1 MSLSKNNASTKES
14 NYHDSVLFNEVLKGL
29 NIKSGGIYV
38 DATLGRCGHTQG
50 ILNHLDSLGRVIGF
64 DQDIDAIKYAE
75 INFSDPRL
83 ELIHSNFSNLNDE
96 LNKINLIGKVD
107 GVLMD
112 LGISS
117 PQIDNADRGFSFN
130 KDGLLDMRMNQ
141 SQKLTAS
148 EIINNFDYDEL
159 VKILYDYGEEKF
171 AKKIVREIVKYREEK
186 GKISRTTELAGIVK
200 KAIPKFD
207 SKKNPATKTFQAIRI
222 KVNEELLEIEQV
234 LPAAFEALE
243 KNGRLAVISFHSLE
257 DRIIKNFI
265 KDKLNT
271 DTVPKKIP
279 IFQKQIKSTPIKV
292 IQKLQTPSEGE
303 VLKNKRSRSSKL
315 RVIEKISEEG

>member
-130 KDGLLDMRMNQ
+130 KDGLLDMRMDQ
-141 SQKLTAS
+141 SQRLTATEWLKEKS
-148 EIINNFDYDEL
+148 EKEIADT
-159 VKILYDYGEEKF
+159 LYQYGEEKRSRII
-171 AKKIVREIVKYREEK
+171 ASTIKEYQKNSEIK
-186 GKISRTTELAGIVK
+186 TTLELANLISTVVK
-200 KAIPKFD
+200 PG
-207 SKKNPATKTFQAIRI
+207 KNKHPATRSFQAIRI
-222 KVNEELLEIEQV
+222 AINDELIMLS
-234 LPAAFEALE
+234 EALNQTIDALD
-243 KNGRLAVISFHSLE
+243 KGGRLAVISFHSIE
-257 DRIIKNFI
+257 DRIVKQFI
-265 KDKLNT
+265 QKHSR
-271 DTVPKKIP
+271 P
-279 IFQKQIKSTPIKV
+279 KQIPKGLPIMMNDTQPCLLKDLGKV
-292 IQKLQTPSEGE
+292 KPSNEE
-303 VLKNKRSRSSKL
+303 IKINRRSRSAIL
-315 RVIEKISEEG
+315 RIAEKC

>member
-50 ILNHLDSLGRVIGF
+50 ILNHLDSLGSVIGF

-130 KDGLLDMRMNQ
+130 KDGLLDMRMDQ
-141 SQKLTAS
+141 SQRLTAS
-148 EIINNFDYDEL
+148 EWLKEKSEKEIADT
-159 VKILYDYGEEKF
+159 LYQYGEEKRSRII
-171 AKKIVREIVKYREEK
+171 ASTIKEYQKNSEIK
-186 GKISRTTELAGIVK
+186 TTLELANLISTVVK
-200 KAIPKFD
+200 PG
-207 SKKNPATKTFQAIRI
+207 KNKHPATRSFQAIRI
-222 KVNEELLEIEQV
+222 AINDELIMLS
-234 LPAAFEALE
+234 EALNQTIDALD
-243 KNGRLAVISFHSLE
+243 KGGRLAVISFHSIE
-257 DRIIKNFI
+257 DRIVKQFI
-265 KDKLNT
+265 QKHSR
-271 DTVPKKIP
+271 P
-279 IFQKQIKSTPIKV
+279 KQIPKGLPIMMNDTQPCLLKDLGKV
-292 IQKLQTPSEGE
+292 KPSNEE
-303 VLKNKRSRSSKL
+303 IKINRRSRSAIL
-315 RVIEKISEEG
+315 RIAEKC

>member
-50 ILNHLDSLGRVIGF
+50 ILNHLDSLGSVIGF

-83 ELIHSNFSNLNDE
+83 GLIHSNFSNLNDE

-130 KDGLLDMRMNQ
+130 KDGLLDMRMDQ
-141 SQKLTAS
+141 SQRLTATEWLKETS
-148 EIINNFDYDEL
+148 EKEIADT
-159 VKILYDYGEEKF
+159 LYQYGEEKRSRII
-171 AKKIVREIVKYREEK
+171 ASTIKKYQENSEIK
-186 GKISRTTELAGIVK
+186 TTLELANLISTVVK
-200 KAIPKFD
+200 PG
-207 SKKNPATKTFQAIRI
+207 KNKHPATRSFQAIRI
-222 KVNEELLEIEQV
+222 AINDELITLS
-234 LPAAFEALE
+234 EALNQTIDALG
-243 KNGRLAVISFHSLE
+243 KGGRLAVISFHSIE
-257 DRIIKNFI
+257 DRIVKQFI
-265 KDKLNT
+265 QKHSR
-271 DTVPKKIP
+271 P
-279 IFQKQIKSTPIKV
+279 KQIPKGLPIMMNDTQPCLLKDLGKV
-292 IQKLQTPSEGE
+292 KPSNEE
-303 VLKNKRSRSSKL
+303 IKINRRSRSAIL
-315 RVIEKISEEG
+315 RIAEKC

>member
-130 KDGLLDMRMNQ
+130 KDGLLDMRMDQ
-141 SQKLTAS
+141 SQRLTATEWLQETS
-148 EIINNFDYDEL
+148 EKEIADT
-159 VKILYDYGEEKF
+159 LYQYGEEKRSRII
-171 AKKIVREIVKYREEK
+171 ASTIKEYQKNSEIK
-186 GKISRTTELAGIVK
+186 TTLELANLISTVVK
-200 KAIPKFD
+200 PG
-207 SKKNPATKTFQAIRI
+207 KNKHPATRSFQAIRI
-222 KVNEELLEIEQV
+222 AINDELIMLS
-234 LPAAFEALE
+234 EALHQTIDVLD
-243 KNGRLAVISFHSLE
+243 KGGRLAVISFHSIE
-257 DRIIKNFI
+257 DRIVKQFI
-265 KDKLNT
+265 QKHSR
-271 DTVPKKIP
+271 P
-279 IFQKQIKSTPIKV
+279 KQIPKGLPIMMNETQPCLLKDLGKV
-292 IQKLQTPSEGE
+292 KPSNEE
-303 VLKNKRSRSSKL
+303 VKVNRRSRSAIL
-315 RVIEKISEEG
+315 RIAEKC

>member
-50 ILNHLDSLGRVIGF
+50 ILNHLDSLGSVIGF

-130 KDGLLDMRMNQ
+130 KDGLLDMRMDQ
-141 SQKLTAS
+141 SQRLTAKEWLKETS
-148 EIINNFDYDEL
+148 EKEIADT
-159 VKILYDYGEEKF
+159 LYQYGEEKRSRII
-171 AKKIVREIVKYREEK
+171 ASTIKEYQKNSEIK
-186 GKISRTTELAGIVK
+186 TTLELANLISTVVK
-200 KAIPKFD
+200 PG
-207 SKKNPATKTFQAIRI
+207 KNKHPATRSFQAIRI
-222 KVNEELLEIEQV
+222 AINDELIMLS
-234 LPAAFEALE
+234 EALNQTIDVLD
-243 KNGRLAVISFHSLE
+243 KGGRLAVISFHSIE
-257 DRIIKNFI
+257 DRIVKQFI
-265 KDKLNT
+265 QKHSR
-271 DTVPKKIP
+271 P
-279 IFQKQIKSTPIKV
+279 KQIPKGLPIMMNETQPCLLKDLGKVKPSNEEIKV
-292 IQKLQTPSEGE
+292 
-303 VLKNKRSRSSKL
+303 NRRSRSAIL
-315 RVIEKISEEG
+315 RIAEKC

>member
-130 KDGLLDMRMNQ
+130 KDGLLDMRMDQ
-141 SQKLTAS
+141 SQRLTATEWLQETS
-148 EIINNFDYDEL
+148 EKEIADT
-159 VKILYDYGEEKF
+159 LYQYGEEKRSRII
-171 AKKIVREIVKYREEK
+171 ASTIKEYQKNSEIK
-186 GKISRTTELAGIVK
+186 TTLELANLISTVVK
-200 KAIPKFD
+200 PG
-207 SKKNPATKTFQAIRI
+207 KNKHPATRSFQAIRI
-222 KVNEELLEIEQV
+222 AINDELIMLS
-234 LPAAFEALE
+234 EALNQTIDALD
-243 KNGRLAVISFHSLE
+243 KGGRLAVISFHSIE
-257 DRIIKNFI
+257 DRIVKQFI
-265 KDKLNT
+265 QKHSR
-271 DTVPKKIP
+271 P
-279 IFQKQIKSTPIKV
+279 KQIPKGLPIMMNDTQPCLLKDLGKV
-292 IQKLQTPSEGE
+292 KPSNEE
-303 VLKNKRSRSSKL
+303 IKINRRSRSAIL
-315 RVIEKISEEG
+315 RIAEKC

>member
-50 ILNHLDSLGRVIGF
+50 ILNHLDSLGSVIGF

-130 KDGLLDMRMNQ
+130 KDGLLDMRMDQ
-141 SQKLTAS
+141 SQRLTATEWLKETS
-148 EIINNFDYDEL
+148 EKEIADT
-159 VKILYDYGEEKF
+159 LYQYGEEKRSRII
-171 AKKIVREIVKYREEK
+171 ASTIKEYQKNSEIK
-186 GKISRTTELAGIVK
+186 TTLELANLISTVVK
-200 KAIPKFD
+200 PG
-207 SKKNPATKTFQAIRI
+207 KNKHPATRSFQAIRI
-222 KVNEELLEIEQV
+222 AINDELIMLS
-234 LPAAFEALE
+234 EALNQTIDVLD
-243 KNGRLAVISFHSLE
+243 KGGRLAVISFHSIE
-257 DRIIKNFI
+257 DRIVKQFI
-265 KDKLNT
+265 QKHSR
-271 DTVPKKIP
+271 P
-279 IFQKQIKSTPIKV
+279 KQIPKGLPIMMNDTQPCLLKDLGKV
-292 IQKLQTPSEGE
+292 KPSNEE
-303 VLKNKRSRSSKL
+303 IKINRRSRSAIL
-315 RVIEKISEEG
+315 RIAEKC

>member
-50 ILNHLDSLGRVIGF
+50 ILNHLDSLGSVIGF

-141 SQKLTAS
+141 SQRLTATEWLKETS
-148 EIINNFDYDEL
+148 EKEIADT
-159 VKILYDYGEEKF
+159 LYQYGEEKRSRII
-171 AKKIVREIVKYREEK
+171 ASTIKEYQKNSEIK
-186 GKISRTTELAGIVK
+186 TTLELANLISTVVK
-200 KAIPKFD
+200 PG
-207 SKKNPATKTFQAIRI
+207 KNKHPATRSFQAIRI
-222 KVNEELLEIEQV
+222 AINDELITLS
-234 LPAAFEALE
+234 EALNQTIDALS
-243 KNGRLAVISFHSLE
+243 KGGRLAVISFHSIE
-257 DRIIKNFI
+257 DRIVKQFI
-265 KDKLNT
+265 QKHSR
-271 DTVPKKIP
+271 P
-279 IFQKQIKSTPIKV
+279 KQIPKGLPIMMNDTQPCLLKDLGKV
-292 IQKLQTPSEGE
+292 KPSNAEI
-303 VLKNKRSRSSKL
+303 KINRRSRSAIL
-315 RVIEKISEEG
+315 RIAEKC